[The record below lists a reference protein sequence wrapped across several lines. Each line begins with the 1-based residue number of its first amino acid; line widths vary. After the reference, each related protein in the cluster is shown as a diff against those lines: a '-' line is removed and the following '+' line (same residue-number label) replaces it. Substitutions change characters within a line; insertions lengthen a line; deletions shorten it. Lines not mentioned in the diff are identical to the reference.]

1 MKNSLRS
8 IDNNTVLRITHYTL
22 HTTMFKEDIDELVEF
37 IETYYAEDVARLYQ
51 RYPEEQTDL
60 WIDYTDL
67 WRFDSGFAEKWLI
80 EPDERIEWLE
90 DAVRAYDLP
99 VDVELT
105 NLRVRIH
112 NLPEDKVKPITS
124 LRANDTGGFFGVT
137 GTIEQATKAKE
148 VPKNITFTCEKCG
161 TPNSIPQN
169 DPNDIQEPYQCQGC
183 ETKGPFVVDHEESE
197 FVDEIKLK
205 LKQPADQA
213 PNGQGESITVVV
225 RDTLLE
231 IENKHIQTYT
241 GERATINGWIE
252 RRRESQND
260 KAFIRYVNAHSI
272 DFLDEQDTVDVS
284 EHLETI
290 KEEAARDDCIERF
303 AQSLVPSLYE
313 TDEWEGGLLVAVAY
327 LFGSPRIDLRLND
340 TVDADAT
347 FRGDIHCA
355 FIGDPGT
362 MKSGVSRAIH
372 QYSPQSEHRS
382 ATGLSSDVGLTA
394 SAVRDSEFG
403 DGKWT
408 LKPGVLVRGNGG
420 HVILEEIDKTGAD
433 LSRMNDGLEG
443 DQQITVDKAGINATL
458 ETRIGLLVTGNPENG
473 RFDKELPISDQIDI
487 DRSLLSRFDAI
498 LTIEDIPDID
508 IDSEIAG
515 TIGESYR
522 EAAEAEFKG
531 RTEFDALDRHITPDV
546 GRAWVKYAR
555 ENITPVPTREAV
567 ALLQEW
573 YAEDA
578 RQLNDDENVVPA
590 TPRKMEVG
598 LRFASAFARVRLSN
612 DLTVKDAEK
621 AIEVQ
626 KMLIGQTYD
635 KETGQFNADKHTGV
649 VEHDK
654 WEASSNRE
662 RKDKLAQWLLKHG
675 EATEDELVEALPWEK
690 SNVTYAI
697 TEAKKE
703 GSVYEPQ
710 TGAYRATE

>member
-1 MKNSLRS
+1 MNKET
-8 IDNNTVLRITHYTL
+8 IDN
-22 HTTMFKEDIDELVEF
+22 LVSF
-37 IETYYAEDVARLYQ
+37 IETYYAKDVARLYE
-51 RYPEEQTDL
+51 RYPNEQTDL
-60 WIDYTDL
+60 WIDYNDL
-67 WRFDSGFAEKWLI
+67 WRFDGDLASDALTHTEKVT
-80 EPDERIEWLE
+80 EWLE
-90 DAVRAYDLP
+90 DAVRAYDMP
-99 VDVELT
+99 VDVELSELT
-105 NLRVRIH
+105 VRIH

-124 LRANDTGGFFGVT
+124 LRAKDSQGFFGVS
-137 GTIEQATKAKE
+137 GIIEQATKAKE
-148 VPKNITFTCEKCG
+148 VPEVLAWDCQQCSGEPTK
-161 TPNSIPQN
+161 IPQN
-169 DPNDIQEPYQCQGC
+169 DPNDINEPYECQFC
-183 ETKGPFVVDHEESE
+183 ENNGPFVIDHEESE

-205 LKQPADQA
+205 LKQPADKA

-231 IENKHIQTYT
+231 IDNKHIQTYT

-252 RRRESQND
+252 RRQESQNS

-284 EHLETI
+284 EHLDTI
-290 KEEAARDDCIERF
+290 KEEAAKENCIERY

-313 TDEWEGGLLVAVAY
+313 TEEWESGLLVAVVY

-340 TVDADAT
+340 QVDADAT
-347 FRGDIHCA
+347 FRGDIHVA

-372 QYSPQSEHRS
+372 QFSPQSEHRS
-382 ATGLSSDVGLTA
+382 ATGLSSEVGLTA

-443 DQQITVDKAGINATL
+443 DQKITVDKAGINATL

-473 RFDKELPISDQIDI
+473 RFDERAIPEQIDI

-498 LTIEDIPDID
+498 VTIEDTPDID

-522 EAAEAEFKG
+522 EAAEAEFRG
-531 RTEFDALDRHITPDV
+531 RTEFDALDRYITPEV

-555 ENITPVPTREAV
+555 ENINPVPTREAIDI
-567 ALLQEW
+567 LREW

-612 DLTVKDAEK
+612 ELTVKDAEK

-635 KETGQFNADKHTGV
+635 KETGQFNADKHTGI
-649 VEHDK
+649 VEHESWD
-654 WEASSNRE
+654 ASSNRE
-662 RKDKLAQWLLKHG
+662 RKDKLVKWLSQNG
-675 EATEDELVEALPWEK
+675 EATEEELIDALPWDE
-690 SNVTYAI
+690 SQVTYAI
-697 TEAKKE
+697 EGAKEE
-703 GSVYEPQ
+703 GTVYEPT
-710 TGAYRATE
+710 TGTYRSTE

>member
-1 MKNSLRS
+1 MDKET
-8 IDNNTVLRITHYTL
+8 IDT
-22 HTTMFKEDIDELVEF
+22 LVEF
-37 IETYYAEDVARLYQ
+37 VKDYYAEDVARLYQ
-51 RYPEEQTDL
+51 RYPNEQTDL
-60 WIDYTDL
+60 WIDYNDL
-67 WRFDSGFAEKWLI
+67 WRFDGDLAADSLAHTEKVT
-80 EPDERIEWLE
+80 EWLE
-90 DAVRAYDLP
+90 DAVRAYDAP
-99 VDVELT
+99 VDVELSQLT
-105 NLRVRIH
+105 VRIH

-124 LRANDTGGFFGVT
+124 LRANDTGGFYGIS
-137 GTIEQATKAKE
+137 GIIEQATKAKE
-148 VPKNITFTCEKCG
+148 VPDSLVFTCESCG
-161 TPNSIPQN
+161 VPNPIPQN
-169 DPNDIQEPYQCQGC
+169 DPNNIQEPYQCGGC

-205 LKQPADQA
+205 LKQPADKA
-213 PNGQGESITVVV
+213 PNGQGESITVTV

-231 IENKHIQTYT
+231 IDNKHIQTYT
-241 GERATINGWIE
+241 GERATINGWVE
-252 RRRESQND
+252 RRQES
-260 KAFIRYVNAHSI
+260 KHGKEFIRYLNAHSI

-284 EHLETI
+284 EHLDTI
-290 KEEAARDDCIERF
+290 KDEAARDNCIERY

-313 TDEWEGGLLVAVAY
+313 TKEWESGLLVAVAY

-340 TVDADAT
+340 QVDADAT
-347 FRGDIHCA
+347 FRGDIHVA

-372 QYSPQSEHRS
+372 QFSPQSEHRS
-382 ATGLSSDVGLTA
+382 ATGLSSEVGLTA

-443 DQQITVDKAGINATL
+443 DQKITVDKAGINATL

-473 RFDKELPISDQIDI
+473 RFDERAIPEQIDI

-498 LTIEDIPDID
+498 VTIEDTPDID
-508 IDSEIAG
+508 IDSEIAS

-522 EAAEAEFKG
+522 EAAEAEFRG
-531 RTEFDALDRHITPDV
+531 RTEFDALDRYITPEV

-555 ENITPVPTREAV
+555 ENINPVPTREAV
-567 ALLQEW
+567 DLLREW

-598 LRFASAFARVRLSN
+598 LRFASAFARVRLSEE
-612 DLTVKDAEK
+612 LTVKDAEK

-635 KETGQFNADKHTGV
+635 KETGQFNADKHTGI
-649 VEHDK
+649 VEHGDK
-654 WEASSNRE
+654 WDASSNRE
-662 RKDKLAQWLLKHG
+662 RKEKVAKWLDENG
-675 EATEDELVEALPWEK
+675 DATEAELIDALPWDDSKVEHA
-690 SNVTYAI
+690 VQ
-697 TEAKKE
+697 EAYKE
-703 GSVYEPQ
+703 GRIMQPETGRYRSV
-710 TGAYRATE
+710 